1 MNYEEIKKQM
11 DEDYYMLFANIEKAE
26 REMIK
31 DWTRNGSLN
40 VYNLNF
46 RMAYFTSDGDIM
58 QDRVETLERDGSII
72 VRSDDGQRWRV
83 PHLDWVAFEVASLID
98 QIKAAITLDPDYLVK
113 HRVQDSSSL
122 ASHKY

>member
-11 DEDYYMLFANIEKAE
+11 DEDYYKLFANIEKAE

-31 DWTRNGSLN
+31 EWTRNGSLN

-58 QDRVETLERDGSII
+58 QDRVETLETNGTITVRDGA
-72 VRSDDGQRWRV
+72 GQRWRV

-98 QIKAAITLDPDYLVK
+98 QIKAEMATDPKYLEK
-113 HRVQDSSSL
+113 CTRRT
-122 ASHKY
+122 A